1 MWDQVNDIFRRAAI
15 RTADNVANFLPGL
28 TVLLIILVGAF
39 VVALAV
45 RMILLRLLRQV
56 EFDRRAQQLGL
67 TGLSDWSPAG
77 GASMVAARAAMW
89 TILVLGLLVGIS
101 ALDATMPAQFALSIF
116 QYLPDVLAALAILVV
131 GNLVARFLARSVLI
145 GAVNLQVQ
153 SARLLSAGVKWLV
166 LILAWAMALEHL
178 RIGGR
183 ILTLAFGILFG
194 GIVLALA
201 IAVGFGSKEVVT
213 RSLERQLGEPG
224 ERPDKLTHV

>member
-131 GNLVARFLARSVLI
+131 GNLVSRFLARSVLI

-201 IAVGFGSKEVVT
+201 IAVGLGSKEAVT